1 MDEWIELIDGIEKD
15 VSCRCVW
22 MDEWVIE
29 FTAGWLGGWP
39 VGRCLEGELM
49 GIGVGR
55 VDGWGWQGGWRRDG
69 NGRMAG

>member
-29 FTAGWLGGWP
+29 FMAGWLGGWP
-39 VGRCLEGELM
+39 VGRCLE
-49 GIGVGR
+49 
-55 VDGWGWQGGWRRDG
+55 
-69 NGRMAG
+69 